1 MGQIFVLFERLYF
14 INGPLSEYMD
24 DIATSFI
31 SHERAKIVTIA
42 HTDKKRDNKYD
53 VIALD
58 ILAY

>member
-1 MGQIFVLFERLYF
+1 
-14 INGPLSEYMD
+14 MD

-42 HTDKKRDNKYD
+42 YTDKKRDNKYD

>member
-1 MGQIFVLFERLYF
+1 
-14 INGPLSEYMD
+14 MD

-31 SHERAKIVTIA
+31 SPERAKIVTIA

-58 ILAY
+58 KLAY